1 MSKFNDKVLSELVSK
16 QLKKVDNNKKFDYQ
30 DIKRLSKYVPDSI
43 FQTDKCVLWTGYITN
58 KDNFEK
64 GVYINF
70 YFRNKKYALHRL
82 LYLNFIGNL
91 YDDEYL
97 RFTCENKGCCC
108 NINHLSKIEKNNKI
122 TQTTNLMINENNKI
136 SKNNEN
142 KTQTNSSDNKSDD
155 FIVDFD

>member
-1 MSKFNDKVLSELVSK
+1 MSKFNDKVLSELLSK
-16 QLKKVDNNKKFDYQ
+16 QLNKVDKNKRLDYK
-30 DIKRLSKYVPDSI
+30 DIKRLSKYLTDSI
-43 FQTDKCVLWTGYITN
+43 FQKDKCVLWTGYITN
-58 KDNFEK
+58 KNNFEK

-82 LYLNFIGNL
+82 LYVNFIGNL

-108 NINHLSKIEKNNKI
+108 NVNHLYKIEKNNKI
-122 TQTTNLMINENNKI
+122 SQTKNLISNENNI
-136 SKNNEN
+136 NNIKNNN
-142 KTQTNSSDNKSDD
+142 KIQTNSSDNKSDD